1 MPFKSS
7 HCNGSCDAL
16 LCSRNIIFCRA
27 RCASRA
33 QPGLRQESWETPC
46 GDGGLLR
53 IRERGTAGSGSG
65 QQRSGCRLAPPAGRS
80 SPALHYQTNLEQPAG
95 NPEYEG
101 VACSHRWFPPV
112 VESVNHPS
120 SASAQNNCP
129 DLQTRIY
136 EQFKMNQFYC
146 CNKTKHKVDSN
157 NSEELGSLTPI
168 SKARMH
174 TCTIL
179 TQPVVNC
186 SLTMWNPG

>member
-1 MPFKSS
+1 MRNSFLFSS
-7 HCNGSCDAL
+7 FVTTTMVGNGSCDAL

-101 VACSHRWFPPV
+101 DACSHRWFPPV

-120 SASAQNNCP
+120 SAQP
-129 DLQTRIY
+129 
-136 EQFKMNQFYC
+136 
-146 CNKTKHKVDSN
+146 KTIVQICRQGFMSN
-157 NSEELGSLTPI
+157 
-168 SKARMH
+168 SK
-174 TCTIL
+174 
-179 TQPVVNC
+179 
-186 SLTMWNPG
+186 